1 MRVQSL
7 GCEDSLK
14 EGMTTHSSSCLENP
28 MDRGAWQARFIGSQ
42 SGTQLTWLSTK
53 MWRVSTFRWELLAQK
68 ISGQD
73 GIPGK
78 DHQLGGKSAT
88 QKKRTRIKR
97 KEVPRRNN
105 EVNSLEL
112 EKHIW
117 HFGESGGIYLIKRK
131 EHPHKKDIREHERTC
146 SE

>member
-1 MRVQSL
+1 MR
-7 GCEDSLK
+7 
-14 EGMTTHSSSCLENP
+14 
-28 MDRGAWQARFIGSQ
+28 
-42 SGTQLTWLSTK
+42 
-53 MWRVSTFRWELLAQK
+53 RVLTFRWELLAQK

-73 GIPGK
+73 GIPGR

-117 HFGESGGIYLIKRK
+117 HFGESGGIYLIKHK
-131 EHPHKKDIREHERTC
+131 EHPHKKEISENMKEHAVNKRVIVNKKSGHTC
-146 SE
+146 N